1 MPKRYD
7 NNRCLAFGDLHFPY
21 AVKGWYDFL
30 EGINTYYK
38 PDRVIC
44 MGDLLDIYS
53 VSSYPK
59 DMDHPDSWT
68 EEIKQAR
75 KDVAKLASLFPTMDI
90 LHSNHDSRV
99 YKRSTLNGIPR
110 EFLVPYK
117 QVIGAPEAWKFHN
130 DLRIT
135 VDQDRSNWHFA
146 HTINAGAAA
155 ASKQLGV
162 SVAVGHSHTKFGAT
176 AFNNG
181 KHNLWGV
188 DTGCLVSDKG
198 SPFSYNKNQIG
209 RPIRGAVVILGGLPY
224 LEPFK

>member
-7 NNRCLAFGDLHFPY
+7 NNRILLFGDTHYPY

-75 KDVAKLASLFPTMDI
+75 KDIAKLATLFPHI
-90 LHSNHDSRV
+90 NVLYN
-99 YKRSTLNGIPR
+99 
-110 EFLVPYK
+110 
-117 QVIGAPEAWKFHN
+117 
-130 DLRIT
+130 
-135 VDQDRSNWHFA
+135 QDKESMCR
-146 HTINAGAAA
+146 
-155 ASKQLGV
+155 
-162 SVAVGHSHTKFGAT
+162 
-176 AFNNG
+176 
-181 KHNLWGV
+181 
-188 DTGCLVSDKG
+188 
-198 SPFSYNKNQIG
+198 
-209 RPIRGAVVILGGLPY
+209 
-224 LEPFK
+224 